1 MTAFQSTIN
10 RTLGFGVVGEFL
22 FDGPERAER
31 LTINSAGTPN
41 VIGYAFTK
49 NNATGIASVGG
60 AITPGTSVF
69 AGILANP
76 KAYVSYGTA
85 GGGPLAPT
93 LILPDQAEGTFVT
106 MGLLCAYVNT
116 AANIGD
122 QIIYATATGALSAVA
137 PGAAAGTGNALVP
150 NCFVDRYPT
159 SAAGLVCI
167 RLTTI

>member
-10 RTLGFGVVGEFL
+10 RTLGFGIVGELL
-22 FDGPERAER
+22 FDGPTRAEK
-31 LTINSAGTPN
+31 LTINSAGVPN
-41 VIGYAFTK
+41 VIGYAYTK

-60 AITPGTSVF
+60 AITAGASIF
-69 AGILANP
+69 AGILSNP
-76 KAYVSYGTA
+76 KVYASYGTTS
-85 GGGPLAPT
+85 GGPLGPNLA
-93 LILPDQAEGTFVT
+93 LPDQTEGEFVT
-106 MGLLCAYVNT
+106 MGLLCAYVNS

-122 QIIYATATGALSAVA
+122 QVVYATATGALSAVA
-137 PGAAAGTGNALVP
+137 PGAAAGTGFAYVP